1 MSFIDS
7 VYNILNKPSKYVL
20 SKHKVISITGVD
32 SELFLHNQTTNN
44 IKSLNNTNFQTNS
57 LLSNKGIVEAIFI
70 LLKTQS
76 GYHVIVEENQLA
88 KTLERLN
95 QFLISEDVEVSVDN
109 NTIYYF
115 YLGERNLEGHKGVF
129 LGELGVLST
138 NKLDLPDIEDL
149 KLFKILSGYPVFSE
163 DFIKPTLMNN
173 SCLTYYAYDPKKGCF
188 PGNETVSK
196 IESRKG
202 AGFKDS
208 LLIFDNGTSFDIGE
222 KLSIHNKKI
231 GTVKDS
237 IIIDDRTYVVVDLL
251 REYRV
256 EGKKIRI
263 DEGKE
268 GIVHSLPLYDSSKS
282 AELIYDRGI
291 EHFHAGNDELAQNYF
306 ELAIKLEP
314 KFADAYE
321 SMAVL
326 LGRVEK
332 FEDAIKY
339 LEQLLEV
346 DPKSVL
352 AHTNLSMFHM
362 KLGNIDIA
370 EEHKSQA
377 TLKSFEKFGEEAEL
391 KRAKEEKAVQDAQEL
406 KRREGMFKEVLEM
419 DEEDPLANYGMGE
432 ISFNRKEYENAKSY
446 LDKVL
451 KADEKYS
458 VAYVLLGK
466 TLVALGESD
475 KAKEVFERGVDI
487 AAKNGDLMP
496 ANEMQNLLTKM

>member
-1 MSFIDS
+1 MSFVDS
-7 VYNILNKPSKYVL
+7 IYNILNTPSKYEL
-20 SKHKVISITGVD
+20 SKYKVISVTGDD
-32 SELFLHNQTTNN
+32 SESFLYNQTTNN
-44 IKSLNNTNFQTNS
+44 IKNLNESNFQTNS
-57 LLSNKGIVEAIFI
+57 LLSNKGIIESIFI
-70 LLKTQS
+70 LLKKEN
-76 GYHVIVEENQLA
+76 GYHIIVEESQLT

-95 QFLISEDVEVSVDN
+95 QFLISEDVELSVDN
-109 NTIYYF
+109 TTYYF
-115 YLGERNLEGHKGVF
+115 YLGDRKLDGHKGIF

-138 NKLDLPDIEDL
+138 NKLNLSEIEDL

-208 LLIFDNGTSFDIGE
+208 LLIFNNEAKFDIG
-222 KLSIHNKKI
+222 LKI
-231 GTVKDS
+231 TIDNRKVGTVKDS

-256 EGKKIRI
+256 EGKKVVI
-263 DEGKE
+263 DKYREGT
-268 GIVHSLPLYDSSKS
+268 VRSLPLYDSYKS

-291 EHFHAGNDELAQNYF
+291 EHFQAGNDELAQNYF
-306 ELAIKLEP
+306 ELAIKLDP
-314 KFADAYE
+314 NFADAYE

-326 LGRVEK
+326 LGRLEK
-332 FEDAIKY
+332 FEEAIKY

-391 KRAKEEKAVQDAQEL
+391 KRAKEEKAAQEAQEL

-419 DEEDPLANYGMGE
+419 DEDDPLANYGMGE
-432 ISFNRKEYENAKSY
+432 ISFNRKEYENAKNY

-466 TLVALGESD
+466 TFIALGEGE
-475 KAKEVFERGVDI
+475 KAKEIFEKGIDI